1 MTNQEMIEKL
11 ETAKALMADVYGEV
25 CYMDKKYY
33 GRIEDLD
40 RFKVFRIKSRKLVI
54 YQSYLSPPQY

>member
-11 ETAKALMADVYGEV
+11 ETAKVLMADVYGEV

-33 GRIEDLD
+33 GRIEDW
-40 RFKVFRIKSRKLVI
+40 
-54 YQSYLSPPQY
+54 LSCADSCAIDAIEELSEFIEEGV